1 MEETE
6 FKKIAKPLLRFVED
20 YTLDLSY
27 RTDLIAKYYHL
38 TKKDRK
44 HLERIAKNL
53 HEVMKANITI
63 YLRQFLVEG
72 SWSE

>member
-1 MEETE
+1 MEEAE

-44 HLERIAKNL
+44 HLEVVVKDL
-53 HEVMKANITI
+53 HDAMKSNITF

-72 SWSE
+72 EY